1 MVVARA
7 LLNQPELL
15 LADEPTSDLDEQTET
30 EIMELFRQVHQT
42 TNITIVMVTHSTQL
56 VHYGSRAIKM
66 AMGRIVETE

>member
-30 EIMELFRQVHQT
+30 EIMELFRQVHQA
-42 TNITIVMVTHSTQL
+42 TNITIGMVTHSTQL